1 MKRYALV
8 IVICFVLIGFV
19 VLLPLVGAYL
29 PLPKNPFIFY
39 RIPDTTRPSTWEST
53 DGRIKFTAGDTK
65 YETFECGS
73 GKNKRLEEEEV
84 TMYGEIVLDDGTSYD
99 FFILYDIGEWNLYL
113 FEDSKE
119 ANNWDDYLVHFDVD
133 YKSKK
138 RFIAEV
144 DGGSLF
150 EIGTRFEFRRTEP

>member
-19 VLLPLVGAYL
+19 ILLPLVGAYL
-29 PLPKNPFIFY
+29 PLPKNPFIYY

-53 DGRIKFTAGDTK
+53 DGRIKFTAADTK

-73 GKNKRLEEEEV
+73 GKNKHLVEYDV
-84 TMYGEIVLDDGTSYD
+84 VMYGEILLDDGTSYD
-99 FFILYDIGEWNLYL
+99 FFIQYDEALHLYL
-113 FEDSKE
+113 FEDGKE
-119 ANNWDDYLVHFDVD
+119 VNNWDDYLVHFDVD

-144 DGGSLF
+144 EGGSLF
-150 EIGTRFEFRRTEP
+150 EIGTKFEFRRTEP

>member
-19 VLLPLVGAYL
+19 ILLPLVGAYL
-29 PLPKNPFIFY
+29 PLPKNPFIYY

-53 DGRIKFTAGDTK
+53 DGRIKFTAADTK
-65 YETFECGS
+65 YETFEFGS
-73 GKNKRLEEEEV
+73 GENKRLEEEEV

-99 FFILYDIGEWNLYL
+99 FFILYSIGEWNLYL
-113 FEDSKE
+113 FEDGKE

-150 EIGTRFEFRRTEP
+150 EKGTRFEFRRTEP

>member
-19 VLLPLVGAYL
+19 ILLPLVGAYL
-29 PLPKNPFIFY
+29 PLPKNPFIYY

-73 GKNKRLEEEEV
+73 GKNKHLVEYDV
-84 TMYGEIVLDDGTSYD
+84 VMYGEILLDDGTSYD
-99 FFILYDIGEWNLYL
+99 FFIEYDEAWNLYL
-113 FEDSKE
+113 FEDGKE
-119 ANNWDDYLVHFDVD
+119 VNRWDDYLVRFDVD

-138 RFIAEV
+138 RFVAEV
-144 DGGSLF
+144 EGGSLF
-150 EIGTRFEFRRTEP
+150 EKGTRFEFRRTEP